1 MFLRIFFFLSYFG
14 SCERTIISLG
24 GLLPLSNSSDCAP
37 AWARWYIATEAV
49 SIVTSSSW
57 WPKQHLSLAL
67 ECIGS
72 SESSPVDSILHEATF
87 AGITSGQVPKCQLVS
102 REVCSVARVGMFSLG
117 SSASIQGIDVAY
129 TAPIS
134 LVTAGARSNR
144 LTSKSIS
151 SYRRAP
157 VFRLGANAEDVG
169 GALWEFLHAMGWQ
182 VADLL
187 FMSTDIDSVDIAA
200 GLIARSASENS
211 EHVTSGDTLRIHR
224 SWSIKTLHDIS
235 DALEEVLH
243 SETRIVILIAPA
255 PDAAAILTKAQS
267 KGMWGKGWSWIGN
280 EWVSELA
287 TNGGLATS
295 ISVEKLPRLAGLVG
309 VSSFPPSLLPA
320 STSSLAQ
327 RFSRIRTADIAN
339 ASHRVDL
346 KAVLTHFASPIGLG
360 GIYPLLTPTFSSAIC
375 SSAFTHPFSTVGFP
389 LDAITYDIFDA
400 IWNIASA
407 SAYCSPNASIILTKE
422 CVIEKLGVNPR
433 QSPLS
438 GRSSTF
444 SVSGEENGAKL
455 ALFNPRADGSLVI
468 VGSWHRKS
476 QGSHGSGE
484 WELTDKVQW
493 PSGTSI
499 IPTDRVGKVEKVLSI
514 SFFIVLIGLILSALT
529 ATLVHRSGFT
539 ETMPESLITIFVGLA
554 IGAIVRI
561 SSDKEVQ
568 AASSFS
574 NEIFMLGLLP
584 IIIAESG
591 YSLDKVIFFKNFWS
605 ILVFAVFGTLI
616 SALTIGFFIFEAGK
630 AGAVISLSFDECMAF
645 ASLLSATDPVATLA
659 VFGALRVDPT
669 LNALVYGESVLN
681 DAVGLVLF
689 RVWTAFIV
697 DEVSGL
703 SIFLASIRFVEILL
717 VSILLGYVVGF
728 VCTIVFRIMF
738 KQTAHVAVKEDIKE
752 TQHSVAKEIINA
764 NEMVSKRMTELREE
778 GKEVDYQ
785 GEGYKRGEDVHGN
798 KEPGLHSGNVNL
810 RETLPRVVDS
820 IASGMESLPSGIDSI
835 SSSVKGSTG
844 SLQEI
849 SHDKEDIKK
858 EKRNNLKM
866 MVEESSKTV
875 LREEMMLE
883 RGFGV
888 GEEIL
893 SHSKGLSKDEAFS
906 HRQGGLRDS
915 IPLDVAHFPTASS
928 TLPKDL
934 GLASPPVK
942 GRGVITFFVSG
953 AVKMIR
959 LGGEASYAHGENN
972 KAYEGIDESVL
983 VLLFLYISFALTEAL
998 NYSGIVAALF
1008 CGIALSYYTRKIMSS
1023 AGKRMSTAVLRL
1035 LASLADTIVFLQVG
1049 MTVSLSVSLNSPSVG
1064 VLFIVTLLGC
1074 LIGRALNIAPLSALM
1089 NLFRKQKIGLPV
1101 QAQMWWAGLRGAIAF
1116 SSASSFPSQHR
1127 ATLLDVT
1134 SWICL
1139 VTICVMGPT
1148 TPSLLRKLK
1157 IPYNVEN
1164 EVDQQLDTE
1173 DEEPQEYVAP
1183 FLNTCNWADTCMISL
1198 DLLIRRVIYGKELN
1212 EAIVLMDAEMNERKA
1227 RRLNIGGGAGG
1238 VKDDELDVTG

>member
-1 MFLRIFFFLSYFG
+1 MMFLRFFFILSYFVL
-14 SCERTIISLG
+14 SYCERTIISLG
-24 GLLPLSNSSDCAP
+24 GLLPLTNSSDCAP

-49 SIVTSSSW
+49 TAVTSSSW

-67 ECIGS
+67 EFIGS

-134 LVTAGARSNR
+134 LVTAGARSNS

-187 FMSTDIDSVDIAA
+187 YMSTDIDSVDIAA

-211 EHVTSGDTLRIHR
+211 EHVISGDTLRIHR
-224 SWSIKTLHDIS
+224 SWSLKTLHDIS
-235 DALEEVLH
+235 DALEEVLQ
-243 SETRIVILIAPA
+243 SEPRIVILIAPA
-255 PDAAAILTKAQS
+255 PDAAVILSKAQS

-280 EWVSELA
+280 EWVSDLA
-287 TNGGLATS
+287 TNGGLATK

-309 VSSFPPSLLPA
+309 VSSSPPSLLPA
-320 STSSLAQ
+320 SSSSLAQ

-346 KAVLTHFASPIGLG
+346 KAVLTHFGSPIGIG
-360 GIYPLLTPTFSSAIC
+360 GVYPLLTPTFYSAIC
-375 SSAFTHPFSTVGFP
+375 SFAFTHPFSNVGFP

-444 SVSGEENGAKL
+444 SVSGEENGARL

-493 PSGTSI
+493 PSGASI

-514 SFFIVLIGLILSALT
+514 AFFIVLVGLILSALT
-529 ATLVHRSGFT
+529 ATFVHRSGFT
-539 ETMPESLITIFVGLA
+539 ETLPESLITIFVGLA
-554 IGAIVRI
+554 IGAIVRV

-568 AASSFS
+568 ASASFS

-591 YSLDKVIFFKNFWS
+591 YSLDRVIFFKNFWS

-778 GKEVDYQ
+778 GKEVDNQ
-785 GEGYKRGEDVHGN
+785 GECYKRGEDVQGN

-858 EKRNNLKM
+858 GKKNNLKM
-866 MVEESSKTV
+866 MVEESSNKTV
-875 LREEMMLE
+875 MREEMMLE
-883 RGFGV
+883 RRFGV
-888 GEEIL
+888 GEEIP
-893 SHSKGLSKDEAFS
+893 SHSQGLGKDDVFF
-906 HRQGGLRDS
+906 HRQGGGLSDS
-915 IPLDVAHFPTASS
+915 IPLDVAQSPTASS
-928 TLPKDL
+928 TLPEDL
-934 GLASPPVK
+934 GLASPPAK

-959 LGGEASYAHGENN
+959 LGGEASYSHGVNN

-1008 CGIALSYYTRKIMSS
+1008 CGIALSYYTRKIMSR
-1023 AGKRMSTAVLRL
+1023 AGKRMSTAFLRL

-1064 VLFIVTLLGC
+1064 VLFIITLLGC
-1074 LIGRALNIAPLSALM
+1074 LIGRALNIAPLSALV
-1089 NLFRKQKIGLPV
+1089 NLCRKQKIGLPV

-1148 TPSLLRKLK
+1148 TPSLL
-1157 IPYNVEN
+1157 
-1164 EVDQQLDTE
+1164 
-1173 DEEPQEYVAP
+1173 
-1183 FLNTCNWADTCMISL
+1183 
-1198 DLLIRRVIYGKELN
+1198 G
-1212 EAIVLMDAEMNERKA
+1212 
-1227 RRLNIGGGAGG
+1227 
-1238 VKDDELDVTG
+1238 